1 MDAQLSLSFFIVSLC
16 NIATLLSGCCYIDS
30 SVCIPNLC
38 SWSEMDVQTNLS
50 FLFLSQLVTLC
61 NIVTHCVDVTKSRQ
75 STALNLYRRNI
86 SIIKVWIET
95 DTKVW
100 DSSVEF
106 LWEAYLFLCIF
117 YQLPWLW
124 SSFELCIPTCFFWS
138 AYSWLNKKR
147 ALPASL
153 QSDLHVDIAYTCNSS
168 LVFYFA
174 RTAWRECIKISSV
187 SAALG
192 MNISSN
198 FHVSCGL
205 QCIIVIELIK

>member
-61 NIVTHCVDVTKSRQ
+61 NIVTHCVDVIKSRQ

-86 SIIKVWIET
+86 SIIKVCIET

-100 DSSVEF
+100 DPSVEF

-117 YQLPWLW
+117 YQLPWLC

-168 LVFYFA
+168 LVFCFA
-174 RTAWRECIKISSV
+174 RTAWREMHKDLKCFC
-187 SAALG
+187 
-192 MNISSN
+192 NIR
-198 FHVSCGL
+198 HEYILKLHISCGL
-205 QCIIVIELIK
+205 QCIIVIELKE